1 MCEICFS
8 RFYGYIN
15 SLITKI
21 KESTVFNLL
30 INLTP
35 RYSTWCFNAWFQI
48 CVLVYSHY
56 LLYFLPFFSVLPY
69 GSTGT
74 FKSYRTHS
82 NFCLLFHLNQTLQI
96 LWTKC
101 SIVSGS
107 ALAKSPQVIIML
119 FQFDTCIYA
128 LLMISRSQFMIENWE
143 KKSMLLP
150 MEIDRCINYQ
160 SDSHECFIINAYQ

>member
-1 MCEICFS
+1 M
-8 RFYGYIN
+8 
-15 SLITKI
+15 
-21 KESTVFNLL
+21 
-30 INLTP
+30 
-35 RYSTWCFNAWFQI
+35 
-48 CVLVYSHY
+48 YSHY
-56 LLYFLPFFSVLPY
+56 LLYFLPFFLFYLMVVQVYLKVTEHTVISVYYFIL
-69 GSTGT
+69 T
-74 FKSYRTHS
+74 KHYR
-82 NFCLLFHLNQTLQI
+82 I

-160 SDSHECFIINAYQ
+160 SDSHECFIINAYK

>member
-1 MCEICFS
+1 MLGFKYVYWCIVTTCFI
-8 RFYGYIN
+8 F
-15 SLITKI
+15 
-21 KESTVFNLL
+21 F
-30 INLTP
+30 
-35 RYSTWCFNAWFQI
+35 
-48 CVLVYSHY
+48 
-56 LLYFLPFFSVLPY
+56 PFFLFYLMVVQVHLKVTEHTVISVYYFIL
-69 GSTGT
+69 T
-74 FKSYRTHS
+74 KHYR
-82 NFCLLFHLNQTLQI
+82 I

-107 ALAKSPQVIIML
+107 ALAKSPQIIIML

-160 SDSHECFIINAYQ
+160 SDSHECFIINTYQ

>member
-30 INLTP
+30 INLTLDILLGVSMLGFK
-35 RYSTWCFNAWFQI
+35 YVYWCVVTTCFIF
-48 CVLVYSHY
+48 
-56 LLYFLPFFSVLPY
+56 FPFFLFYLMVVQVHLKVTEHTVISVYYFIL
-69 GSTGT
+69 T
-74 FKSYRTHS
+74 KHYR
-82 NFCLLFHLNQTLQI
+82 I

-143 KKSMLLP
+143 K
-150 MEIDRCINYQ
+150 RA
-160 SDSHECFIINAYQ
+160 CFCQWR

>member
-1 MCEICFS
+1 MLGFRYVYWCIVTTCFI
-8 RFYGYIN
+8 F
-15 SLITKI
+15 
-21 KESTVFNLL
+21 F
-30 INLTP
+30 
-35 RYSTWCFNAWFQI
+35 
-48 CVLVYSHY
+48 
-56 LLYFLPFFSVLPY
+56 PFFLFYLMVVQVHLKVTEHTVISVYCFIL
-69 GSTGT
+69 T
-74 FKSYRTHS
+74 KHYR
-82 NFCLLFHLNQTLQI
+82 I

>member
-1 MCEICFS
+1 MLGFKYVYWCIVTTCFI
-8 RFYGYIN
+8 F
-15 SLITKI
+15 
-21 KESTVFNLL
+21 F
-30 INLTP
+30 
-35 RYSTWCFNAWFQI
+35 
-48 CVLVYSHY
+48 
-56 LLYFLPFFSVLPY
+56 PFFLFYLMVVQVHLKVTEHTVISVYYFIL
-69 GSTGT
+69 T
-74 FKSYRTHS
+74 KHYR
-82 NFCLLFHLNQTLQI
+82 I

-128 LLMISRSQFMIENWE
+128 LLMISRSQFMIENCV

>member
-1 MCEICFS
+1 MLGFKYVHWCIVTTCFI
-8 RFYGYIN
+8 F
-15 SLITKI
+15 
-21 KESTVFNLL
+21 F
-30 INLTP
+30 
-35 RYSTWCFNAWFQI
+35 
-48 CVLVYSHY
+48 
-56 LLYFLPFFSVLPY
+56 PFFLFYLMVVQVHLKVTEHTVISVYYFIL
-69 GSTGT
+69 T
-74 FKSYRTHS
+74 KHYR
-82 NFCLLFHLNQTLQI
+82 I

-107 ALAKSPQVIIML
+107 AFAKSPQVIIML